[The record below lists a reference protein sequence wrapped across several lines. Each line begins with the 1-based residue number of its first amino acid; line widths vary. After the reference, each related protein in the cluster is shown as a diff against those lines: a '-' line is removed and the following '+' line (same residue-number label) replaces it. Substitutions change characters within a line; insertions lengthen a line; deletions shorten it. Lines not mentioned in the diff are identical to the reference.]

1 MDKNSQNRMYQ
12 KTQSLNVRISPACKN
27 ELIQK
32 AASFQLNLSE
42 YIEFVLSKNQISEN
56 AIQEEKQKNV
66 ELLSQLETITNEK
79 QTQEENLISFLN
91 QINEVIENYP
101 ETSFSKIEN
110 TNDLIELFP
119 QLLELLSQKDE
130 TKSHLQF
137 FTENEQLL
145 EILDQVKEQE
155 IKYYN
160 GENIESATPQNIEDL
175 FLILVHDYHAKINLN
190 NN

>member
-1 MDKNSQNRMYQ
+1 MDKNSENRMYQ

-79 QTQEENLISFLN
+79 QTQEENLISFMN
-91 QINEVIENYP
+91 QINELIENYP
-101 ETSFSKIEN
+101 EFSFSKMETI
-110 TNDLIELFP
+110 TDMIDLITH
-119 QLLELLSQKDE
+119 LLELLSQKDE
-130 TKSHLQF
+130 TKNHLQF
-137 FTENEQLL
+137 FTENEQLNGL
-145 EILDQVKEQE
+145 FSNVKGQE

-160 GENIESATPQNIEDL
+160 GENVESATPENLEDL
-175 FLILVHDYHAKINLN
+175 FLILVNDYYSKINLN
-190 NN
+190 KN

>member
-1 MDKNSQNRMYQ
+1 MDKNSENRMYQ

-101 ETSFSKIEN
+101 EFSFSKMETI
-110 TNDLIELFP
+110 TDMIDLITH
-119 QLLELLSQKDE
+119 LLELLSQKDE
-130 TKSHLQF
+130 TKNHLQF
-137 FTENEQLL
+137 FTENEQLNGL
-145 EILDQVKEQE
+145 FSNVKGQE

-160 GENIESATPQNIEDL
+160 GENVESATPENLEDL
-175 FLILVHDYHAKINLN
+175 FLILVNDYYSKINLN
-190 NN
+190 KN